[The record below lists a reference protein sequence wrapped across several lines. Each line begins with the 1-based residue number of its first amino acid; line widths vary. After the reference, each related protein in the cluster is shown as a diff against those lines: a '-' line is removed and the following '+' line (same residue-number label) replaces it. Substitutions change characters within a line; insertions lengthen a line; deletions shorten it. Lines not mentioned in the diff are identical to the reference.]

1 MAVGMAL
8 DIDGQGEADGR
19 PISCTSMKNQSI
31 ELLMEKGGFMAAFTF
46 SHIHLYSRDPMA
58 TAQYY
63 HRMFDAKIIESVQ
76 TDGQRR
82 IDLDINGLAIFILRV
97 PAETDMPDSPV
108 APHLGLD
115 HFGFRVSNLD
125 KVAAELKRKGAEF
138 AVEPYTI
145 RPGVRIAYVQAPE
158 NVRVELVERS

>member
-1 MAVGMAL
+1 
-8 DIDGQGEADGR
+8 
-19 PISCTSMKNQSI
+19 
-31 ELLMEKGGFMAAFTF
+31 MAAFTF
-46 SHIHLYSRDPMA
+46 HHIHLYSRDPMA
-58 TAQYY
+58 TGQYY

-76 TDGQRR
+76 ADGQKR

-97 PAETDMPDSPV
+97 PPENDLPPSPPG
-108 APHLGLD
+108 PHLGLD

-125 KVAAELKRKGAEF
+125 EVVLELKRRGAEF

-145 RPGVRIAYVQAPE
+145 RPGVRIAYIQASE

>member
-8 DIDGQGEADGR
+8 DIDGQGEADDR
-19 PISCTSMKNQSI
+19 PISRTSMKNQSI

-46 SHIHLYSRDPMA
+46 NHIHLYSRDPMA

-82 IDLDINGLAIFILRV
+82 IDIDINGLAIFILRV

-108 APHLGLD
+108 VPHLGLD

-125 KVAAELKRKGAEF
+125 EVAADLKRRGAEF
-138 AVEPYTI
+138 ATEPYTI

>member
-46 SHIHLYSRDPMA
+46 NHIHLYSRDPMA

-82 IDLDINGLAIFILRV
+82 IDIDINGLAIFILRV

-108 APHLGLD
+108 VPHLGLD

-125 KVAAELKRKGAEF
+125 KVAAELKRRGAEF
-138 AVEPYTI
+138 SIEPRTI
-145 RPGVRIAYVQAPE
+145 RPGTRIAFVQAPE
-158 NVRVELVERS
+158 NVRIELVERS